1 MGDKFFNV
9 IGSIVIVGMVTAL
22 VYPGRQTASV
32 IKSAGDAFSGSLKV
46 AEGI

>member
-9 IGSIVIVGMVTAL
+9 IGSIVIIGLVTAL
-22 VYPGRQTASV
+22 VYPGRQTPAV
-32 IKSAGDAFSGSLKV
+32 IDALGGAFQGSLRV